1 MTNRF
6 SRRQFLKFLPALAP
20 IAIAQ
25 GYPPEPETPA
35 VTADSLN
42 KRVMFLEQEHVWKSI
57 ADQWQTLSI
66 KAMWK
71 CFRGCGMVPKQR
83 YRA

>member
-1 MTNRF
+1 MTV
-6 SRRQFLKFLPALAP
+6 SRRRFLKFLPALAP

-25 GYPPEPETPA
+25 VYPPEPETEA
-35 VTADSLN
+35 ITIDSLN
-42 KRVMFLEQEHVWKSI
+42 KRLLFLENERI
-57 ADQWQTLSI
+57 FTAITDQWQTFSI

-83 YRA
+83 YRI